1 VFDGIF
7 LGDYSGLAATG
18 EFAYPFFTD
27 ARNGTATVRHSDV
40 YLGIVPRDN

>member
-27 ARNGTATVRHSDV
+27 ARNGTAAVRHSDV